1 MMKPAGSPPTA
12 AGSIPP
18 LRVVLAGAAAAD
30 AAAGIEEA
38 AGRLAALVGV
48 CSLPPLVAASDEGR
62 GGTTSD
68 CPDTDVNVLMTELSG
83 RSGSWIVPLLQDPG
97 RFQPWGGRWS
107 ELLGAWRQPTVLLI
121 EAHQADGGLPA
132 ACTALMQRCG
142 VPLLGLIQWGGRFDQ
157 EARRRDGLPWLGV
170 LAQDEAA
177 DDCADLLLNL
187 SRRWSQIAAE
197 AI

>member
-1 MMKPAGSPPTA
+1 MMKPAGSSPTA
-12 AGSIPP
+12 TGSVPP
-18 LRVVLAGAAAAD
+18 LRLVLAGAAAAG
-30 AAAGIEEA
+30 ATAGIEEA
-38 AGRLAALVGV
+38 SGRLAALVGV

-62 GGTTSD
+62 GGTTEDSSD
-68 CPDTDVNVLMTELSG
+68 AEVNVLMTELSG
-83 RSGSWIVPLLQDPG
+83 RGGSWIVPLLQDPG

-142 VPLLGLIQWGGRFDQ
+142 VPLLGLIQWGGLFDQ
-157 EARRRDGLPWLGV
+157 EARRRDGLLWLGA
-170 LAQDEAA
+170 LAQGEAA
-177 DDCADLLLNL
+177 DDDADLVLNL
-187 SRRWSQIAAE
+187 RRRWSQIAAE

>member
-1 MMKPAGSPPTA
+1 MMKPAGSSPTA
-12 AGSIPP
+12 TGSIPP
-18 LRVVLAGAAAAD
+18 LRLVLAGAAAAG
-30 AAAGIEEA
+30 AAAGVEEA
-38 AGRLAALVGV
+38 AGRLAALVGM

-62 GGTTSD
+62 EGTTAERSD
-68 CPDTDVNVLMTELSG
+68 AQVNVLMTELSG

-121 EAHQADGGLPA
+121 EAHQADAGLPA
-132 ACTALMQRCG
+132 ACTALMQSCC
-142 VPLLGLIQWGGRFDQ
+142 VPLLGLIQWGGHFDQ

-170 LAQDEAA
+170 LAQGKAT
-177 DDCADLLLNL
+177 DDGVDLVLNL
-187 SRRWSQIAAE
+187 RRRWSQIAAE